1 MAGPS
6 PVYARFAGERLHD
19 FMTCYGEPS
28 VRSYVPIRAVITASF
43 AAVMTAGLFAAPVL
57 ATSAQ
62 AASAHASATK
72 PSRLPLSA
80 AQVRA
85 DQRRYAAQQPK
96 ASLTGLVRTATG
108 TPLADV
114 CVTAYG
120 PAGATTAVTK
130 SNGRF
135 LINGVRP
142 GKYRVEY
149 RTCDGASAQY
159 VPEWYG
165 DILQRGQSRTVI
177 VNGSTLTPVQAL
189 SPVTLY
195 PANSNLGDLPSAVV
209 QQHGSDVVASDPFGR
224 LATGPTSPSV
234 LMKSLAKRF
243 LPDVSQLAKAKK
255 KSGRISGVVTGPN
268 GKGLQGICVEVV
280 SANAG
285 LLTRTGKNGAYS
297 TPKLPAGT
305 YLMAFFAQCGNN
317 GNWLFEIYKNIFNPN
332 KTPTSIRIKAGKTT
346 HISAVMKE
354 GGEISGSVTGP
365 GGRKLSNICVY
376 PLTSSPA
383 GELVSN
389 AVSHRAVY
397 HIRSVAPGRYQIGFA
412 PCEQSTW
419 APTLWPDTQNENT
432 APYIRVAGSRHIGN
446 IDEVMQPG
454 GRITGTVTAAT
465 PAATPLAGMCALAQE
480 NGGLFDTG
488 SVATN
493 ADGGYEIYGL
503 APGSYSVQFYPGCN
517 NNANYVGANYPTN
530 VNVVGGATTSGIN
543 GALPVGAIISGKV
556 TSATTGKP
564 IRGICVEVDTSQ
576 LGNIGLEITDR
587 RGDYSIDQLP
597 VGTYQVQFS
606 GGCGNPGSYAPQ
618 SWDNTNVLEPQ
629 NIDLSAAGQ
638 DDSDISA
645 ALQPGPVIAGT
656 VTDSSGRRLS
666 GICVYAATA
675 SGVLFGAGQTE
686 HGRYKMLDL
695 GPGTYEVIFTPGCG
709 NNADLAEE
717 AFKTSLSATTPATV
731 SASSGTTSGI
741 NAVMQGAG
749 GISGDVRAK
758 KGSVFLSCIILTGVS
773 GRAKGLSGEILTLG
787 GSYEVT
793 GVPVGGYQVTFDPSC
808 FGSSLAAQWYKDKPS
823 PAGATTVVVRASHI
837 ARHINS
843 LLIPGGTIDGTITSG
858 SKPVHNMCVDAQNVT
873 QPLDFGGAVT
883 KPNGTYYIHGLNSGL
898 YELFVSPCGKG
909 SNFLAAELLPQ
920 EVQVTA
926 PNRAKAGSASV
937 PAAAYIK
944 GTVLAGSP
952 ATGNGAAGTCVEA
965 FATNGSG
972 YNSTNTGLDG
982 TFRITSLPAGK
993 YLVYVADPTCSF
1005 SEPDLAPQ
1013 WYLGQPTPAGATAV
1027 SVTSGVTTT
1036 ISDATLAQDGSIS
1049 GTVTG
1054 TGHSPLGGVCVAAT
1068 ATIAGSA
1075 PVYSVTSGASG
1086 GYSIGDLPAGQYRVE
1101 FSSGCGAVGYHA
1113 QWWKDKPSAQTAT
1126 TVTVTAST
1134 ATTGIG
1140 AVLSK

>member
-1 MAGPS
+1 M
-6 PVYARFAGERLHD
+6 RI
-19 FMTCYGEPS
+19 
-28 VRSYVPIRAVITASF
+28 YVPIRAVITATF
-43 AAVMTAGLFAAPVL
+43 AAVMTAGLFAAPAL
-57 ATSAQ
+57 AAPAQ

-72 PSRLPLSA
+72 PARLPLSA

-85 DQRRYAAQQPK
+85 DQRRYDAAQQSRT
-96 ASLTGLVRTATG
+96 ALTGVVRTATG
-108 TPLADV
+108 APLADV

-130 SNGRF
+130 SDGRF

-142 GKYRVEY
+142 GKYQVQY
-149 RTCDGASAQY
+149 RTCNGATAQY
-159 VPEWYG
+159 LPEWYG
-165 DILQRGQSRTVI
+165 DILQRGQSRSVI
-177 VNGSTLTPVQAL
+177 VTGSTLTPVQTL

-209 QQHGSDVVASDPFGR
+209 PQHGSDVVASDPFGR

-243 LPDVSQLAKAKK
+243 LPKVSALAKAKK
-255 KSGRISGVVTGPN
+255 SGRIAGVVTGPN
-268 GKGLQGICVEVV
+268 GKGLRGICVEVV
-280 SANAG
+280 SENAG
-285 LLTRTGKNGAYS
+285 LVTRTGKNGAYS
-297 TPKLPAGT
+297 TPKLPTGT
-305 YLMAFFAQCGNN
+305 YFMAFYAQCGNN

-332 KTPTSIRIKAGKTT
+332 KTPTSVRIKAGKTT
-346 HISAVMKE
+346 RISAVMKE

-376 PLTSSPA
+376 PLTNSPA
-383 GELVSN
+383 GELVFN
-389 AVSHRAVY
+389 AVSHRGVY
-397 HIRSVAPGRYQIGFA
+397 HIRSVAPGRYQIGFF

-432 APYIRVAGSRHIGN
+432 APYIHVTGSRHVGN

-454 GRITGTVTAAT
+454 GVITGTVTAAT
-465 PAATPLAGMCALAQE
+465 PAATPLAGMCAFAQE
-480 NGGLFDTG
+480 NGGLFDSG

-493 ADGGYEIYGL
+493 ADGDYEIYGL

-517 NNANYVGANYPTN
+517 SNANYVGANYPSN
-530 VNVVGGATTSGIN
+530 VNVVGGTTTSGIN
-543 GALPVGAIISGKV
+543 AALPVGAIISGKV

-564 IRGICVEVDTSQ
+564 VRGICVGLGTSQ
-576 LGNIGLEITDR
+576 FGEIGLAITDR
-587 RGDYSIDQLP
+587 SGDYSIDQLP

-618 SWDNTNVLEPQ
+618 GWDNTNVLEPQ

-695 GPGTYEVIFTPGCG
+695 GPGSYEVIFTPGCG
-709 NNADLAEE
+709 NNADLAE
-717 AFKTSLSATTPATV
+717 AVFKTSLSSTTPATV
-731 SASSGTTSGI
+731 SVSSGTLSGI
-741 NAVMQGAG
+741 NGVMQGAG
-749 GISGDVRAK
+749 GISGVVRAK

-773 GRAKGLSGEILTLG
+773 GSAKGLSGEILTLG

-793 GVPVGGYQVTFDPSC
+793 GVPVGGYKVTFDPAC
-808 FGSSLAAQWYKDKPS
+808 FGIDLAAQWYKDKPS
-823 PAGATTVVVRASHI
+823 PAGATTVVVRASRI

-843 LLIPGGTIDGTITSG
+843 LLVPGGSIVGTITNG
-858 SKPVHNMCVDAQNVT
+858 TKPVHNMCVDAQNVT
-873 QPLDFGGAVT
+873 QPLDFGGAIT
-883 KPNGTYYIHGLNSGL
+883 KPNGKYYIRGLNSGL
-898 YELFVSPCGKG
+898 YELYVSPCGKG
-909 SNFLAAELLPQ
+909 SNFLAAEVLPQ

-926 PNRAKAGSASV
+926 PHTAKAASASV

-952 ATGNGAAGTCVEA
+952 ATGNGAAGACVEA
-965 FATNGSG
+965 YATNGSA
-972 YNSTNTGLDG
+972 YNGTNTGLDG
-982 TFRITSLPAGK
+982 TFRIPNLPAGR
-993 YLVYVADPTCSF
+993 YLVYVGDPLCSF

-1013 WYLGQPTPAGATAV
+1013 WYLGQPTPSGATAV
-1027 SVTSGVTTT
+1027 SVTSGDTTT

-1049 GTVTG
+1049 GTVTE
-1054 TGHSPLGGVCVAAT
+1054 TGHSPLRGVCVAAT
-1068 ATIAGSA
+1068 ATIAGSG
-1075 PVYSVTSGASG
+1075 PVYSVTTGSGS
-1086 GYSIGDLPAGQYRVE
+1086 YSIGDLPAGQYRVE

-1113 QWWKDKPSAQTAT
+1113 QWWKDKASQQTAT
-1126 TVTVTAST
+1126 PVTVTAGT